1 MRILFPCCLLS
12 GFLLWTI
19 SIAWCEQD
27 TRQTKRPNSNARP
40 TRAEPPGSWDPATE
54 KLFQG
59 DPFQAVRGSRP
70 EKNTAIPSA
79 SESTVPQRGASGLVP
94 WPKLISEATITD
106 EIKNLQPEVAQNV
119 RRPGTFKAGGNRKV
133 EKQFAVIAAMF
144 GIVAE
149 YGEPIRWQA
158 VSSGARDAFARAAA
172 NAKVGS
178 QNAYQESRTRFED
191 LEELIRGGTVEFETT
206 KSEESGVWSRLIE
219 RRLLMQRIERA
230 DKERI
235 KPWIANESEFK
246 QNRESLLHEGE
257 MIAAL
262 AEIFYQK
269 EYEFYDDDDFVAY
282 CQQLQK
288 QAQELARAIKNQ
300 NLPAVQKLYGEISK
314 TCSACHEG
322 YK

>member
-12 GFLLWTI
+12 GIFLLTI
-19 SIAWCEQD
+19 SIARCEQD
-27 TRQTKRPNSNARP
+27 TRQTKRPNSKIRP

-59 DPFQAVRGSRP
+59 DPFEAVRGSRP
-70 EKNTAIPSA
+70 EKNRAAPSA
-79 SESTVPQRGASGLVP
+79 SESAVPQQGINGLVP
-94 WPKLISEATITD
+94 WSKLISEETVTD
-106 EIKNLQPEVAQNV
+106 EIKNLKPEVAQNV

-144 GIVAE
+144 GIIAE

-158 VSSGARDAFARAAA
+158 VSSDARDAFARAAA

-178 QNAYQESRTRFED
+178 QNAYQESRARFED

-206 KSEESGVWSRLIE
+206 KSEERGVWSRLVE
-219 RRLLMQRIERA
+219 RRLLMQRIERS

-235 KPWIANESEFK
+235 KPWIANDAEFK
-246 QNRESLLHEGE
+246 QNRESLLHEAE
-257 MIAAL
+257 IIAAL
-262 AEIFYQK
+262 AEIFQQE

-282 CQQLQK
+282 CKQLQK
-288 QAQELARAIKNQ
+288 QAQELVSAIKSQ
-300 NLPAVQKLYGEISK
+300 NLPEVQKLYGEISK